1 MQIIMIN
8 AYSPSAIVTFIM
20 LFMMNKA
27 MIIIKYIVGLTALRA
42 VGSFSNSRKSNMP
55 SEK

>member
-1 MQIIMIN
+1 MQKIMMN
-8 AYSPSAIVTFIM
+8 AYSPSAIVTLIMHFI
-20 LFMMNKA
+20 MNKA

-42 VGSFSNSRKSNMP
+42 VGSFSKSRKSNIP